1 MNSCEL
7 VLKVGKRKKQR
18 IRYRMIVFMRCED
31 LETSQK
37 QWWLLWEEDDCEVIF
52 VCVWGVGYVCSM
64 CVGGRICV

>member
-52 VCVWGVGYVCSM
+52 VCV
-64 CVGGRICV
+64 GG